1 MSNLEIIFR
10 DWLDALRRGDLETIS
25 ARLAPDVVHGG
36 VRPELTCSGREAVL
50 TRIRRLVAQPPE
62 VTALE
67 LLEIGDQ
74 VMVSVRAPTIGVP
87 ADEHAGPRGQ
97 AIIVFTLRDETIV
110 RMQDYLTR
118 TAALNAVNV
127 TDDPWH

>member
-10 DWLDALRRGDLETIS
+10 DWLDALRRGDLDTIS
-25 ARLAPDVVHGG
+25 ARLARDVIHEGG
-36 VRPELTCSGREAVL
+36 RPELTCRGREGVL
-50 TRIRRLVAQPPE
+50 ARIRRLVAQPPA

-67 LLEIGDQ
+67 LIEIGDQ
-74 VMVSVRAPTIGVP
+74 VIVSVRAPTIGVP

-110 RMQDYLTR
+110 HMQDYLTR
-118 TAALNAVNV
+118 TAALKAAKVME
-127 TDDPWH
+127 DPWH